1 MAWKRPC
8 WRMVARH
15 GARVWLAL
23 GTLYLVWGST
33 FIALAIVVRDQPPLL
48 AMSVRHLIA
57 GTILLAF
64 ALPRGDRAGDR
75 IGRAQ
80 IGAALVFG
88 GLLFVTGHGVLA
100 WAQQTVPAGVAAL
113 LVGSIPIWMA
123 LLDRV
128 AFGRRLP
135 RSAYLGFALG
145 FIGLAFLFDPFGE
158 GSIDRLAALAI
169 VLSAMCWAA
178 GSLYSRGAPLPK
190 RPLVSAGL
198 ASVCGGVLLLV
209 SSTIAGELGEA
220 DWSRRLAAR
229 ARVPGRRRQS
239 RRLHDLRLAAA
250 LGADVARRDIRVRQP
265 RGRGHPCLG
274 APRRGDH
281 SPDGDRGCGGRG
293 LGGLDRPVDCFDTR
307 AWAWPAPAE
316 GSSDAG
322 RVRADCIASGVAG
335 ARL

>member
-1 MAWKRPC
+1 
-8 WRMVARH
+8 MVARH

-64 ALPRGDRAGDR
+64 ALPRGDRSGDR
-75 IGRAQ
+75 IGRRQ
-80 IGAALVFG
+80 VGAALVFG

-113 LVGSIPIWMA
+113 LVGSIPLWMA
-123 LLDRV
+123 LMDRI

-135 RSAYLGFALG
+135 RSAYVGFAVG
-145 FIGLAFLFDPFGE
+145 FVGLAFLFDPFGE
-158 GSIDRLAALAI
+158 GSIDRFAALAI

-198 ASVCGGVLLLV
+198 ASVCGGALLLV
-209 SSTIAGELGEA
+209 TSTVTGELGAA
-220 DWSRRLAAR
+220 DWSRDSLLALAYL
-229 ARVPGRRRQS
+229 VVVGS
-239 RRLHDLRLAAA
+239 LVGFTTYVWLLRSAPTSLVATYAYVNPVVAVILAWALLGEEITFQMAIAGAA
-250 LGADVARRDIRVRQP
+250 VVASVALIVRSTASTLEP
-265 RGRGHPCLG
+265 
-274 APRRGDH
+274 
-281 SPDGDRGCGGRG
+281 GRG
-293 LGGLDRPVDCFDTR
+293 LLRRTAV
-307 AWAWPAPAE
+307 AMPA
-316 GSSDAG
+316 
-322 RVRADCIASGVAG
+322 ASEPTA
-335 ARL
+335 